1 MLRNLL
7 HFGEE
12 TVDDVAVPRS
22 DIIAIDESASFQD
35 IVALFAEAGHSRL
48 PVYREN
54 LDEVVGM
61 FHVKDV
67 FAVLAEGRPPP
78 PLIDLIRQPLYVPQ
92 SMGVLALLA
101 EMRAK
106 RPHLAI
112 VIAEYSGPEGQ
123 YGNAPGRERVGT

>member
-22 DIIAIDESASFQD
+22 DIIAIDESASFAD

-54 LDEVVGM
+54 LDAVIGM
-61 FHVKDV
+61 IHVKDV
-67 FAVLAEGRPPP
+67 FAVLAEGRRPP
-78 PLIDLIRQPLYVPQ
+78 PLIDLLLQPPYVPQ
-92 SMGVLALLA
+92 PIGVPDLLPGL
-101 EMRAK
+101 
-106 RPHLAI
+106 RPHPPHLDA
-112 VIAEYSGPEGQ
+112 
-123 YGNAPGRERVGT
+123 GRA